1 MNSKTHIDRRGIPKA
16 DGFQLGSCGDPEC
29 GPHILALDR
38 SGAPMCEIVLSRN
51 NAVALISELQAILY
65 GKAAGGEG

>member
-1 MNSKTHIDRRGIPKA
+1 MISKIHIDRRSIPKA
-16 DGFQLGSCGDPEC
+16 DSFQLGSCGDPEC

-38 SGAPMCEIVLSRN
+38 HGAPMCEIVLSRN
-51 NAVALISELQAILY
+51 NAITLIGELQAMLY